1 MISFVILWSLFV
13 HIIKCVSC
21 GGFISC
27 FMYWGY
33 FATLSLNY
41 ESWSKKYWVSNRCIK
56 LKQGY
61 FIHLNVVPILTNHEI
76 SFSLCALFKNSFTCV
91 IYCVLFYFNF
101 FYLFYQ
107 YYQAPLYQYAHYCS
121 DNMLMLKLSY

>member
-1 MISFVILWSLFV
+1 MISFVSLWSLFV
-13 HIIKCVSC
+13 RITKCVSC
-21 GGFISC
+21 GGLISC

-101 FYLFYQ
+101 F
-107 YYQAPLYQYAHYCS
+107 
-121 DNMLMLKLSY
+121 LSFLSILSSTIISICTLLQ

>member
-1 MISFVILWSLFV
+1 M
-13 HIIKCVSC
+13 
-21 GGFISC
+21 
-27 FMYWGY
+27 
-33 FATLSLNY
+33 
-41 ESWSKKYWVSNRCIK
+41 
-56 LKQGY
+56 KQGY

-107 YYQAPLYQYAHYCS
+107 YYQAPLYQYALYCS